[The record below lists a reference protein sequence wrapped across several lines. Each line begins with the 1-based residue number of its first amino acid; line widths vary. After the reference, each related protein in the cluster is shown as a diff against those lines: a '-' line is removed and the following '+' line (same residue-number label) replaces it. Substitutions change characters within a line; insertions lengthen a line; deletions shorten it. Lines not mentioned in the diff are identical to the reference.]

1 MHRFPLFF
9 LPFLFE
15 NYIFR
20 YRGEKN
26 EKGRDLR
33 VGRTSQGEEKMCER
47 ESLKGNSWLKR
58 RPGCEEG
65 ESGGCAQQ

>member
-26 EKGRDLR
+26 EKRKRFEGRQDKSR
-33 VGRTSQGEEKMCER
+33 GRENVR
-47 ESLKGNSWLKR
+47 
-58 RPGCEEG
+58 EG
-65 ESGGCAQQ
+65 ESEGE